1 MTHPLQRVITT
12 WFGYY
17 NVVNKYRKLIKII
30 TFKLINNE
38 LIIDEVWATM
48 KNQQFALLICV
59 FTLLAC
65 IGISFPAEI
74 GSGSGS
80 GSDDDLEEEAI
91 CLSVASGHENNFTT
105 NSTKAVLQARCTSAC
120 ISQVSII

>member
-1 MTHPLQRVITT
+1 
-12 WFGYY
+12 
-17 NVVNKYRKLIKII
+17 
-30 TFKLINNE
+30 
-38 LIIDEVWATM
+38 M

-74 GSGSGS
+74 GSGS

-105 NSTKAVLQARCTSAC
+105 NSTKAVLQARCTRAC